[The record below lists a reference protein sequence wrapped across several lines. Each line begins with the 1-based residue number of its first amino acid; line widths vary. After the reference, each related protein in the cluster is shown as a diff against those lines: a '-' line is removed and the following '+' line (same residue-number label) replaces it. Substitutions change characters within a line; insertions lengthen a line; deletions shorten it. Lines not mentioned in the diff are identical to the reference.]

1 MVAQQVGRLL
11 EDRNVSD
18 EKPKTWEEWAAC
30 GDISYWDCSQPDQLT
45 HSDFVEAVCAHIEGW
60 LDTTCDVEALV
71 REQFAGGLD
80 VEGYERNEA
89 PVDWGHKAADNIVD
103 RLAEELD
110 EEFGDVNWGDH
121 QVMPEKV
128 RAELLVQLT
137 AVLDAIRP
145 KLDVWQCE
153 QTVTVKLS
161 LEELLDLLR
170 EAEPSWF
177 EK

>member
-1 MVAQQVGRLL
+1 VTEATAT
-11 EDRNVSD
+11 
-18 EKPKTWEEWAAC
+18 KTWKEWAAC
-30 GDISYWDCSQPDQLT
+30 GDISYWDCSQPDVLS
-45 HSDFVEAVCAHIEGW
+45 HSDFVEAVCAHVESW

-71 REQFAGGLD
+71 RETFAEGLS
-80 VEGYERNEA
+80 VEGYERNEV
-89 PVDWGHKAADNIVD
+89 PLKWGHDTADSIVD

-110 EEFGDVNWGDH
+110 EEFGDHLYGDH
-121 QVMPEKV
+121 EVLPTKV

-137 AVLDAIRP
+137 AVLDGIRP

-161 LEELLDLLR
+161 LEELIAALR
-170 EAEPSWF
+170 EWCPEWF